1 MEEWKPSAI
10 YYYYY
15 YYEND
20 GGCGGSNNLG
30 LKVKLSLSTT

>member
-1 MEEWKPSAI
+1 MEEWKLSAI

-15 YYEND
+15 YDND
-20 GGCGGSNNLG
+20 GGCGGSDNLG